1 MRVILPSDRD
11 LPAPEAGG
19 GAETCDG
26 VHRSV
31 VTCLLPASQ
40 PPSRFP
46 AVHAQDTGAPRLANE
61 PPPHPHLPLIFAL
74 PDSVVARAGSIEPAS
89 LGGVSATSGRF
100 AVYRRLAL
108 RATAAPASGLSFDCG
123 SLDPDSAWTDTEPH
137 GATAA
142 DILAVE
148 RLAQAVV
155 SARGPLAIA
164 DLRTDPEWTAA
175 TRGTALQ
182 AFLGVPLRPTEGGR
196 PGCLYVFDR
205 RPRPWTNEQVE
216 ALLDLAEVLEG
227 ELRLRLEASE
237 RRGLENLV
245 RMLGKAVENMQLGV
259 TVTDTEGKIV
269 YTNPAEAR
277 MHGYEVRDLVGQHAR
292 LLGPP
297 ESTRTLD
304 AQNIRAGSSWTRETV
319 NVRKDGS
326 RFPVLL
332 WSDLVTDADGRT
344 IGIVTCSEDITE
356 RKRAEQALRD
366 YALRDPLTGLP
377 NRVHFLDR
385 LTQAIHHRRGV
396 PEDRF
401 AVLFLDLDRFK
412 VVNDSLGHHVG
423 DELLGV
429 IANRLLGCLRPSDT
443 VARFGGDEFA
453 ILLEEIA
460 GVDDAIRVAQRV
472 LSALTAPIQL
482 HGYELFTSGSVG
494 IVMSSTAVEQPEYL
508 WRSAD
513 MAMYRAK
520 ARGTG
525 LYEIFDRTMHADAL
539 ARLQLETDLRR
550 AIEREEF
557 RLHYQPVIDLKSGA
571 VVGFEAL
578 LRWEHPLRGLVY
590 PSEVIPVAEETGM
603 IVRLGEWVLNE
614 GCRQLVQWQ
623 RELGDDTP
631 LWVGVNLSS
640 KQLSQPN
647 LLDTVEAAVRDTG
660 IEPHMLKLE
669 ITESGVIENSDVA
682 TRTLRQL
689 KSLGVQL
696 FMDDFGTGY
705 SSLSY
710 LHRLPLDALKIDR
723 SFVSQ
728 MVRGDRHAQLVNTI
742 LQLARS
748 VNLRVVAEGV
758 STPDQL
764 ELLREFGC
772 ELAQGFLFSHALPPD
787 QVPAFL
793 EGRRAITA

>member
-1 MRVILPSDRD
+1 MHRKTESRLAGVEARAALRAPS
-11 LPAPEAGG
+11 PE
-19 GAETCDG
+19 
-26 VHRSV
+26 
-31 VTCLLPASQ
+31 
-40 PPSRFP
+40 PPSLTLVTSASASSSEPSTPETPPTGIVQPGSPSTEIVAPSPSAP
-46 AVHAQDTGAPRLANE
+46 A
-61 PPPHPHLPLIFAL
+61 
-74 PDSVVARAGSIEPAS
+74 AGYFE
-89 LGGVSATSGRF
+89 
-100 AVYRRLAL
+100 VYRRLAI
-108 RATAAPASGLSFDCG
+108 RATDAEGAGLVFAAGGARAESLLDGCTPAEMTALET
-123 SLDPDSAWTDTEPH
+123 LTTERMVQRVIAA
-137 GATAA
+137 GA
-142 DILAVE
+142 
-148 RLAQAVV
+148 
-155 SARGPLAIA
+155 PLAIPDLGA
-164 DLRTDPEWTAA
+164 DGGDLSPHQPQTIV
-175 TRGTALQ
+175 
-182 AFLGVPLRPTEGGR
+182 AFLGVPVYPGEASRS
-196 PGCLYVFDR
+196 GCLYVTSR
-205 RPRPWTNEQVE
+205 APRPWTSAQME
-216 ALLDLAEVLEG
+216 ALVDLASL
-227 ELRLRLEASE
+227 LEADITVRLDSSE
-237 RRGLENLV
+237 RRALENLV

-259 TVTDTEGKIV
+259 TVTDTTGKIV
-269 YTNPAEAR
+269 YSNPAEAR
-277 MHGYEVRDLVGQHAR
+277 MHGFEVGELVGKHAR

-304 AQNIRAGSSWTRETV
+304 AQHIRQTTSWTRETV
-319 NVRKDGS
+319 NVRKDGT

-332 WSDLVTDADGRT
+332 WSDLVRDADGRT

-356 RKRAEQALRD
+356 RKRSEQALRE
-366 YALRDPLTGLP
+366 YAMRDALTGLP

-385 LTQAIHHRRGV
+385 LTHAIGRSRV
-396 PEDRF
+396 DPENRF
-401 AVLFLDLDRFK
+401 SVLFLDLDRFK

-423 DELLGV
+423 DELLSV

-453 ILLEEIA
+453 ILLEEIT

-472 LSALTAPIQL
+472 QSSLAAPIQL
-482 HGYELFTSGSVG
+482 HGYELFTSASIG
-494 IVMSSTAVEQPEYL
+494 IVLSSTAVEQPEYL

-520 ARGTG
+520 SRGTG
-525 LYEIFDRTMHADAL
+525 QFEIFDRTMHADAL

-550 AIEREEF
+550 ALERNEF
-557 RLHYQPVIDLKSGA
+557 RLHYQPVIDLTSGR

-578 LRWEHPLRGLVY
+578 LRWQHPVRGLVY
-590 PSEVIPVAEETGM
+590 PAEVIPVAEETGM
-603 IVRLGEWVLNE
+603 IVRLGEWVLVE
-614 GCRQLVQWQ
+614 ACRQLSVWH
-623 RELGDDTP
+623 EDGTGMGP

-647 LLDTVEAAVRDTG
+647 LLERVEAIVRESG

-669 ITESGVIENSDVA
+669 ITESGIIENTEVA

-689 KSLGVQL
+689 KALGVQL

-728 MVRGDRHAQLVNTI
+728 MVRGDRHAQLVHTI

-772 ELAQGFLFSHALPPD
+772 EFAQGFLFSHALPPH
-787 QVPAFL
+787 QVEEFL
-793 EGRRAITA
+793 RTGIAPKT

>member
-1 MRVILPSDRD
+1 MHDSLV
-11 LPAPEAGG
+11 AQ
-19 GAETCDG
+19 
-26 VHRSV
+26 
-31 VTCLLPASQ
+31 PAS
-40 PPSRFP
+40 
-46 AVHAQDTGAPRLANE
+46 A
-61 PPPHPHLPLIFAL
+61 
-74 PDSVVARAGSIEPAS
+74 DSTTRAGAS
-89 LGGVSATSGRF
+89 ASGGRF
-100 AVYRRLAL
+100 AVYRRLAV
-108 RATAAPASGLSFDCG
+108 RAAQARGAGLSLEGGSGADGAAIWADAAAECATPEESALLEALAARVARSGLPAA
-123 SLDPDSAWTDTEPH
+123 LPDLSSD
-137 GATAA
+137 A
-142 DILAVE
+142 DAEAL
-148 RLAQAVV
+148 
-155 SARGPLAIA
+155 ARGSSV
-164 DLRTDPEWTAA
+164 R
-175 TRGTALQ
+175 
-182 AFLGVPLRPTEGGR
+182 AFLGVPFQPQGR
-196 PGCLYVFDR
+196 RQTGCLYVFDADT
-205 RPRPWTNEQVE
+205 RPWTPEQVE
-216 ALLDLAEVLEG
+216 GLRDLAEVVAG
-227 ELRLRLEASE
+227 ELALLLDASE
-237 RRGLENLV
+237 RRALENLV

-259 TVTDTEGKIV
+259 TVTDPTGKIV

-277 MHGYEVRDLVGQHAR
+277 MHGYEVGELVGSHAR

-297 ESTRTLD
+297 ESTRTPD
-304 AQNIRAGSSWTRETV
+304 AQASRPGSSWTRETI
-319 NVRKDGS
+319 NVRKDGT

-332 WSDLVTDADGRT
+332 WSDVVTDADGRT
-344 IGIVTCSEDITE
+344 VGIVTCSEDVTE

-377 NRVHFLDR
+377 NRVYFLDR
-385 LTQAIHHRRGV
+385 LTQAIQHRRRS

-429 IANRLLGCLRPSDT
+429 IANRLLGCVRPSDT
-443 VARFGGDEFA
+443 IARFGGDEFA
-453 ILLEEIA
+453 ILIEEIS
-460 GVDDAIRVAQRV
+460 GVEDAIRVAQRV
-472 LSALTAPIQL
+472 QSALAVPIQL

-494 IVMSSTAVEQPEYL
+494 IVMSSAAVEQPEYL

-525 LYEIFDRTMHADAL
+525 QFEIFDRTMHADAL

-557 RLHYQPVIDLKSGA
+557 RLHYQPVIELKTGRA
-571 VVGFEAL
+571 VGFEAL

-603 IVRLGEWVLNE
+603 IVRIGEWVLNE
-614 GCRQLVQWQ
+614 GCRQLVAWQ
-623 RELGDDTP
+623 KELGSDAP
-631 LWVGVNLSS
+631 LWVGVNLSA

-647 LLDTVEAAVRDTG
+647 LLDRVEAAVRDTG

-669 ITESGVIENSDVA
+669 ITESGVIDNSEVA

-723 SFVSQ
+723 SFVSR

-772 ELAQGFLFSHALPPD
+772 EFAQGFLFSPPLAPD
-787 QVPAFL
+787 LVREFL
-793 EGRRAITA
+793 EQRRAPAA